1 MPAILLLGL
10 GVFEGGF
17 IGFLL
22 EKFRTFC
29 IKEKSTFVDVL
40 EGVGTIAGVEMNSNK
55 GKILSCDDGNGSLDE
70 LMLVV

>member
-17 IGFLL
+17 IGLL
-22 EKFRTFC
+22 LKKFRAFC

-40 EGVGTIAGVEMNSNK
+40 KGVSTITGVEMNSNK